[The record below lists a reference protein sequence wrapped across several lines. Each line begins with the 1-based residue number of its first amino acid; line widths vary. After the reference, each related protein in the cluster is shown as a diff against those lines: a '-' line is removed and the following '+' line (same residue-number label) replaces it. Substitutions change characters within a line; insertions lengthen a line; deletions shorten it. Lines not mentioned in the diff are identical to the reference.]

1 MSRVRGGEPGGS
13 VGLRIDPGGRAVEL
27 NEAGGGQEI
36 ITRSGVDDRGTAL
49 RMDQEGV
56 DAGSPRRPEGILKD
70 PMRLFE
76 IDIAHHVKAS
86 VQIAVAD
93 RRDDDISD
101 LAIIDAGN
109 LLGGLRSHA
118 GRPRSDLGMGRL
130 DQAPVSLRK
139 ASTQSKIKSGVCTA
153 I

>member
-1 MSRVRGGEPGGS
+1 
-13 VGLRIDPGGRAVEL
+13 
-27 NEAGGGQEI
+27 
-36 ITRSGVDDRGTAL
+36 
-49 RMDQEGV
+49 MDQEGV

-109 LLGGLRSHA
+109 LMGGLRSHA
-118 GRPRSDLGMGRL
+118 RRPRPDLRLGRL
-130 DQAPVSLRK
+130 DQTPVSLIK
-139 ASTQSKIKSGVCTA
+139 ASTQSKLESGICTA
-153 I
+153 L